1 MRENWISFFSL
12 IQADSYSWDASW
24 SQCKAFAD
32 SLSQKTLASESL
44 LVIKSD
50 LINLTFSSFFFMD
63 ETEETINRVS
73 TEVLF
78 SSFLN

>member
-1 MRENWISFFSL
+1 MRENWISFFRL
-12 IQADSYSWDASW
+12 AQADSYSRDPSW
-24 SQCKAFAD
+24 GRSKAFAD
-32 SLSQKTLASESL
+32 SLSEKTLASESL

-50 LINLTFSSFFFMD
+50 LINLTFSSFFFMN

-73 TEVLF
+73 MEVFF